1 MENRQAANI
10 LDALTFDDVSLLP
23 DYSEVLPHE
32 TDIGTRLTREIAM
45 NIPLTSAAMD
55 TVTES
60 ETAISMAREGGIGII
75 HRNMPVDRQAHEVVK
90 VKKSESGMIIDPV
103 TVEPDQC
110 ISDVLKLMS
119 RYRIS
124 GVPVVKDGQL
134 VGIITNRDLRFE
146 TNLDQKVSEVMTH
159 KNLVTAHMGISL
171 EESKR
176 LLHRN
181 RIEKLLVVDEEGKLK
196 GLITIKD
203 IMKVKKYPNACKDHL
218 GRLRVGGAVG
228 VGAETRDR
236 VVALMSAGV
245 DLIAV
250 DSAHGHSRNVIQ
262 TVRMIKEEFPSLQV
276 MAGNVA
282 TAEGAEALIQAGAD
296 AVKVGVGPGS
306 ICTTRIVAGVG
317 VPQVSA
323 IMACAMVGKERG
335 VPIVADGGIK
345 YSGDIVKAL
354 AAGADSV
361 MIGSL
366 FAGTDESPG
375 ETILYQGRSYK
386 VYRGMGSLGAM
397 REGSRDRYFQ
407 DEVSEPKKLVPEGIE
422 GMVPHRGPLN
432 ASVHQLL
439 GGLKAGMGYLGCG
452 NLQELRT
459 RARMVRVTSAGL
471 RESHVHDVII
481 TKEAPNYQV
490 DLK

>member
-1 MENRQAANI
+1 MENRRNEDIAE
-10 LDALTFDDVSLLP
+10 ALTFDDVSLLP

-32 TDIGTRLTREIAM
+32 TDISTRLTREIAM

-60 ETAISMAREGGIGII
+60 ETAISMAREGGIGFI
-75 HRNMPVDRQAHEVVK
+75 HRNMPLDRQAHEVVK
-90 VKKSESGMIIDPV
+90 VKKSESGMVIDPV
-103 TVEPDQC
+103 TVEPDQK

-146 TNLDQKVSEVMTH
+146 TNLDQRVSEVMT
-159 KNLVTAHMGISL
+159 KDNLVTAPVGISI
-171 EESKR
+171 EESKK
-176 LLHRN
+176 LLHKN
-181 RIEKLLVVDEEGKLK
+181 RIEKLLVVDEAGRLT

-203 IMKVKKYPNACKDHL
+203 IMKIKKYPNSCKDHL
-218 GRLRVGGAVG
+218 GRLRVGAAVG
-228 VGAETRDR
+228 VGPDTRDR
-236 VVALMSAGV
+236 VLALKNAGV
-245 DLIAV
+245 DVIAV
-250 DSAHGHSRNVIQ
+250 DSAHGHSRNVLA
-262 TVRMIKEEFPSLQV
+262 TVKMIKTEFPDLQV
-276 MAGNVA
+276 IAGNVA
-282 TAEGAEALIQAGAD
+282 TAEGAESLIQAGAD
-296 AVKVGVGPGS
+296 GVKIGVGPGS

-323 IMACAMVGKERG
+323 ILACSRVSARYD
-335 VPIVADGGIK
+335 VPIIADGGIK
-345 YSGDIVKAL
+345 YSGDVVKAL
-354 AAGADSV
+354 AAGANSV

-397 REGSRDRYFQ
+397 KEGSRDRYFQ
-407 DEVSEPKKLVPEGIE
+407 DEVVEPKKLVPEGIE

-439 GGLKAGMGYLGCG
+439 GGLRAGMGYVGCRD
-452 NLQELRT
+452 LRELRT
-459 RARMVRVTSAGL
+459 KARMVRVTSAGL